1 MNRKTFFS
9 HLLWTVVA
17 LGVVMVTDAS
27 GLDLPL
33 ARPFG
38 TAQGFVLRDHWLFA
52 VVLHDGAR
60 RAGWLAAATLTVAV
74 WWPVGILRR
83 LERLQRMQLAVTTL
97 LLLLLVCLL
106 KFASRTSCRWELS
119 EFGGTAHLVSH
130 WAWGVDDGGPGHCF
144 PAGHAA
150 AGFAF
155 VAGYFVLRPVAPVA
169 ARVWLAATFG
179 IGLLLGLAQQGR
191 GAHFLSHTAWTAWLC
206 WAVAWTVDGTLR
218 VFRRVPADGPE
229 TPARAA
235 TPAQAN

>member
-97 LLLLLVCLL
+97 LIML
-106 KFASRTSCRWELS
+106 
-119 EFGGTAHLVSH
+119 
-130 WAWGVDDGGPGHCF
+130 
-144 PAGHAA
+144 
-150 AGFAF
+150 
-155 VAGYFVLRPVAPVA
+155 
-169 ARVWLAATFG
+169 
-179 IGLLLGLAQQGR
+179 
-191 GAHFLSHTAWTAWLC
+191 
-206 WAVAWTVDGTLR
+206 GTLALML
-218 VFRRVPADGPE
+218 VLS
-229 TPARAA
+229 ARWVGIDRLGKSALMA
-235 TPAQAN
+235 KLS